1 MKYPTNDTDWAVSA
15 KGNYWRRL
23 NKKVLVVGQFKDN
36 NYYWAMRDGEF
47 LKGRFESIEDAQFA
61 AERGIEGDDY
71 STESDDGGW

>member
-1 MKYPTNDTDWAVSA
+1 MTHPARDTNWAISA

-23 NKKVLVVGQFKDN
+23 NKKVLVVGEFKDN

-47 LKGRFESIEDAQFA
+47 LKGRFDSIEGAQYA
-61 AERGIEGDDY
+61 AEYGIEGDDY

>member
-1 MKYPTNDTDWAVSA
+1 MKYPTYDTNWSLSA

-36 NYYWAMRDGEF
+36 DYYWAMIAGCF
-47 LKGRFESIEDAQFA
+47 LKGRFDSIEDAQYA
-61 AERGIEGDDY
+61 AEHDIEGNDY

>member
-1 MKYPTNDTDWAVSA
+1 MKYPTYDTTWATSA
-15 KGNYWRRL
+15 KGNQWRRL

-36 NYYWAMRDGEF
+36 DFYWAMRDGEF